1 VPSTRRIFLARS
13 TALAATAYF
22 APRAAFAAPSPHINF
37 PTAPRDRIC
46 VASYPFRYVIQ
57 GQDARATSPIDLKD
71 FAAHIKEK
79 FQINKI
85 EPWTGHFPTP
95 TSKYLDQFHTALQ
108 KSGCHIANMAVDGE
122 DSPYARDPAER
133 ARALAFSKKWINVAA
148 RLNAPGVRTN
158 IPVAKDSQP
167 DLTRA
172 ADTLREAADYAARKN
187 VVISLE
193 NDNPV
198 SEDPFFLVQ
207 LVEKVNSPWLHTL
220 PDFAN
225 SLTAHDDDYAYRGI
239 DAMFSRAYSICHVKE
254 TEVNPAGQ
262 PVHADLPRTFGY
274 LKQHDYKGYLSM
286 EWDSPGD
293 PYAGTQD
300 LIEKTVR
307 YLS

>member
-1 VPSTRRIFLARS
+1 MPSTRRTFL
-13 TALAATAYF
+13 TQAATVAAAAYL
-22 APRAAFAAPSPHINF
+22 APRSVFAATSPHINF
-37 PTAPRDRIC
+37 PTGARDRIC
-46 VASYPFRYVIQ
+46 VASYPFRNVIQ
-57 GQDARATSPIDLKD
+57 GPDARATSPMDLKD

-85 EPWTGHFPTP
+85 EPWTGHFGAP
-95 TSKYLDQFHTALQ
+95 TSKYLDQFRAALA

-122 DSPYARDPAER
+122 DSPYARDSAER

-148 RLNAPGVRTN
+148 RLEAPGIRTN
-158 IPVAKDSQP
+158 IPIAKDSQP

-172 ADTLREAADYAARKN
+172 AETLGQVAEYAARKN

-225 SLTAHDDDYAYRGI
+225 SLTAHDDNYAYRGI
-239 DAMFSRAYSICHVKE
+239 DAMFAHAYNICHVKE

-262 PVHADLPRTFGY
+262 PVHVDLARTFST

-307 YLS
+307 YL

>member
-1 VPSTRRIFLARS
+1 MPSTRRTFLTQAA
-13 TALAATAYF
+13 TLAAGAYF
-22 APRAAFAAPSPHINF
+22 APRAVFAATSPHISF
-37 PTAPRDRIC
+37 PTAPRDRIS
-46 VASYPFRYVIQ
+46 VASYPFRNVIQ
-57 GQDARATSPIDLKD
+57 GPDARATSPMDLKD

-79 FQINKI
+79 FQVNKI
-85 EPWTGHFPTP
+85 EPWTGHFPNPTP
-95 TSKYLDQFHTALQ
+95 KYLDQFRAALA

-122 DSPYARDPAER
+122 DSPYARDSAER

-148 RLNAPGVRTN
+148 RLDAPGIRTN
-158 IPVAKDSQP
+158 IPTAKDSQP
-167 DLTRA
+167 DLSRA
-172 ADTLREAADYAARKN
+172 AETLAQVVDYAARKN

-239 DAMFSRAYSICHVKE
+239 DAMFAHAYSICHVKE

-262 PVHADLPRTFGY
+262 PVHVDLPRTFGY

-300 LIEKTVR
+300 LIDKTVR